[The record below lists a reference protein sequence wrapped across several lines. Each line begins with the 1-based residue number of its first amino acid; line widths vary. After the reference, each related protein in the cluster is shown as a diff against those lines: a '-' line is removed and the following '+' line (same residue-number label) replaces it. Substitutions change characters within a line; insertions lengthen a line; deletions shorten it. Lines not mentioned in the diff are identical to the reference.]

1 MRRKR
6 NKIPIKSSDD
16 LKKMR
21 TACVI
26 LKNTL
31 KVVESMVAPGVTT
44 KQIDSVAA
52 DFIFSK
58 GAFPAFNG
66 YNGFPGNVCVSVND
80 ELIHGIPG
88 PKIVKSGDIVS
99 IDIGVKFN
107 GMIADAA
114 RTFTVGAVPD
124 DIRKLV
130 ASAETAFYDGCAVLK
145 PGIKVGDLSFAIQNS
160 CEKNGY
166 GIVRTYVGHGVGKKL
181 HETPEIP
188 NFGKN
193 GKGLVLPQN
202 CTLAIEPMIT
212 IGSEKVRVLDDKW
225 TVVTEDGLPCAHY
238 ENTVLI
244 TSNGCEVL
252 TV

>member
-6 NKIPIKSSDD
+6 NIIPVKSSGD

-21 TACVI
+21 TACAI
-26 LKNTL
+26 LRDTL
-31 KVVESMVAPGVTT
+31 LLVEKMIKPGITT
-44 KQIDSVAA
+44 ADIDSVAA

-58 GAFPAFNG
+58 GAYPAFKG
-66 YNGFPGNVCVSVND
+66 YYGFPGNVCVSVNN

-88 PKIVKSGDIVS
+88 QRVINSGDIVS
-99 IDIGVKFN
+99 IDAGVKFN
-107 GMIADAA
+107 GMIGDAA

-130 ASAETAFYDGCAVLK
+130 DSAKIAFDDGCAILK
-145 PGIKVGDLSFAIQNS
+145 ANIKVGDLSYAIQTS
-160 CEKNGY
+160 CQKNGY
-166 GIVRTYVGHGVGKKL
+166 GVVRTYVGHGLGKKL
-181 HETPEIP
+181 HEPPEVP
-188 NFGKN
+188 NFGKQ
-193 GKGLVLPQN
+193 GTGLVFPQN
-202 CTLAIEPMIT
+202 CTIAIEPMIT

-252 TV
+252 TI